1 VQSPPPRPLNDFH
14 RLQPNRVDVTILA
27 PSLLSADFARIAE
40 QIACVQEAGAQYLH
54 LDVMDGRFVPNITW
68 GPKII
73 GDLRKLSP
81 LVFDAHLMIVE
92 PERYVDD
99 FREAGCDR
107 ITFHLEATPH
117 AQRLLVHLRSMG
129 VKAGIA
135 ICPQTPVGMLQDV
148 IYNCDTVL
156 VMSVNPGFSGQKF
169 IPHTIEK
176 IREARALIDG
186 RNLECLIEVDGGVGE
201 GNARALVEAG
211 ADALVMGATVFGAPD
226 PAAALR
232 RIRALLA

>member
-1 VQSPPPRPLNDFH
+1 M
-14 RLQPNRVDVTILA
+14 TIIA
-27 PSLLSADFARIAE
+27 PSLLSADFAHIADE
-40 QIACVQEAGAQYLH
+40 IERVQEAGAEWLH

-81 LVFDAHLMIVE
+81 RVFDAHLMIVE

-117 AQRLLVHLRSMG
+117 AQRLLAHLRDIG
-129 VKAGIA
+129 AKAGIA
-135 ICPQTPVGMLQDV
+135 LCPQTPVEMLVDV
-148 IYNCDTVL
+148 IEDCDTVL

-169 IPHTIEK
+169 IPRTMEK
-176 IREARALIDG
+176 VREARALVDR
-186 RNLECLIEVDGGVGE
+186 RNPACLIEVDGGVGA
-201 GNARALVEAG
+201 GNARELVAAG
-211 ADALVMGATVFGAPD
+211 ADALVMGAAVFGAAD
-226 PAAALR
+226 PAAEVR
-232 RIRALLA
+232 RVRALIA

>member
-1 VQSPPPRPLNDFH
+1 M
-14 RLQPNRVDVTILA
+14 TILA

-40 QIACVQEAGAQYLH
+40 QIACVQEAGAEYLH

-73 GDLRKLSP
+73 GDLRRLSP

-117 AQRLLVHLRSMG
+117 AQRLLVHLRSTG
-129 VKAGIA
+129 AKAGLA
-135 ICPQTPVGMLQDV
+135 ICPQTPVAMLQDV
-148 IYNCDTVL
+148 IENCDTVL

-169 IPHTIEK
+169 IPRAIEK

>member
-1 VQSPPPRPLNDFH
+1 M
-14 RLQPNRVDVTILA
+14 TILA

-40 QIACVQEAGAQYLH
+40 QISSVERGGAQYLH

-92 PERYVDD
+92 PERYADD
-99 FREAGCDR
+99 FRAAGCDR

-117 AQRLLVHLRSMG
+117 AQRLLAHIRASGAHPGL
-129 VKAGIA
+129 A
-135 ICPQTPVGMLQDV
+135 IDPQTPVSLLQDV
-148 IYNCDTVL
+148 IEDCDTVL
-156 VMSVNPGFSGQKF
+156 VMSVNPGFGGQSF
-169 IPHTIEK
+169 IARTFEK
-176 IREARALIDG
+176 VREARELVDR
-186 RNLECLIEVDGGVGE
+186 RNPRCLIEVDGGVGPE
-201 GNARALVEAG
+201 NARDLVEAG
-211 ADALVMGATVFGAPD
+211 ADVLVMGSAVFGAPD
-226 PAAALR
+226 PAAELR

>member
-1 VQSPPPRPLNDFH
+1 M
-14 RLQPNRVDVTILA
+14 TILA

-40 QIACVQEAGAQYLH
+40 QIASVQDAGAEYLH

-92 PERYVDD
+92 PERYVDE
-99 FREAGCDR
+99 FRAVGCER
-107 ITFHLEATPH
+107 ISFHLEATCH
-117 AQRLLVHLRSMG
+117 AQRLLVHLRDIG
-129 VKAGIA
+129 AKAGLA
-135 ICPQTPVGMLQDV
+135 ICPQTPVELLQDV
-148 IYNCDTVL
+148 IEDCDTVL

-169 IPHTIEK
+169 IARSIEK
-176 IREARALIDG
+176 VREARSLIDR
-186 RNLECLIEVDGGVGE
+186 RNSRCLIEVDGGVGAE
-201 GNARALVEAG
+201 NARELVEAG
-211 ADALVMGATVFGAPD
+211 ADVLVMGSAVFDAPHPGAE
-226 PAAALR
+226 LR

>member
-1 VQSPPPRPLNDFH
+1 M
-14 RLQPNRVDVTILA
+14 TIIA

-40 QIACVQEAGAQYLH
+40 QIASVQDAGAEYLH

-99 FREAGCDR
+99 FRAAGCDR

-117 AQRLLVHLRSMG
+117 AQRLLTHVREIGAKPGL
-129 VKAGIA
+129 A
-135 ICPQTPVGMLQDV
+135 IDPQTPVELLQDV
-148 IYNCDTVL
+148 IEDCDTVL
-156 VMSVNPGFSGQKF
+156 IMSVNPGFGGQKF
-169 IPHTIEK
+169 ISRALDK
-176 IREARALIDG
+176 VREARALIDG
-186 RNLECLIEVDGGVGE
+186 RNPRCLIEVDGGVGAE
-201 GNARALVEAG
+201 NARDLVEAG
-211 ADALVMGATVFGAPD
+211 ADVLVMGSALFGTPD
-226 PAAALR
+226 PGAELR
-232 RIRALLA
+232 RIRTLLA